1 MHRLLILFSLTLM
14 VPFTGYAQENL
25 GCSSAVVLNGGTIEV
40 SSSGDGDTE
49 NIQCALDAAVSG
61 GYRDVFLVSN
71 EYEIS
76 GLSAKGFVGDL
87 RGTSKAATLVT
98 VSDGS
103 LACDGAPGVAMEFV
117 VGNVGIRNMSIAV
130 GSPCESG
137 SAASLVAFYS
147 DPSSCLANRTVF
159 GNVDRVVMSGLG
171 VDGSDF
177 VVGVTMDS
185 HPDCDP
191 VSEKVLGTLKV
202 NRSELDN
209 LDYGVLTSIGGGGQV
224 DINYS
229 TFDAVGLPI
238 SVIDAF
244 QSTTILENTINFN
257 DVAGYESS
265 SGLGTTGVFIA
276 STAAS
281 PTDNATTIKGANR
294 FIDGGVSSSGIAV
307 LGGQT
312 GKSMNHAVVI
322 SGNIFDGS
330 DDNASGSGIAFLDT
344 SNGLVSGNRFLGTSG
359 VWVDLFS
366 GDPAQGFLGSVVSGW
381 AVVANNFGTS
391 TAPADISLGERT
403 EGNIVGR
410 GQGPAVVIGD
420 TANND
425 VLESASA
432 GSNYFSR
439 AAGSNVSRSPNV
451 NLDDLFLA
459 QLNTIRGHG
468 KRDAVAR

>member
-1 MHRLLILFSLTLM
+1 MRKLFVSLALSLSIALPLSA
-14 VPFTGYAQENL
+14 VAQENL

-40 SSSGDGDTE
+40 TSSDTSDTD

-61 GYRDVFLVSN
+61 GYRDVFLVSS
-71 EYEIS
+71 EYQIS
-76 GLSAKGFVGDL
+76 GLSTKGFVGDL

-98 VSDGS
+98 VADES
-103 LACDGAPGVAMEFV
+103 LVCDGAPGVAMEFV

-147 DPSSCLANRTVF
+147 DPDSCSANRTAF

-229 TFDAVGLPI
+229 TFAAVGLPI

-257 DVAGYESS
+257 DVAGYDVGT
-265 SGLGTTGVFIA
+265 GLGTTGVFIA

-281 PTDNATTIKGANR
+281 PSDNATTIKGANR
-294 FIDGGVSSSGIAV
+294 FIDGGLSTSGIAV
-307 LGGQT
+307 LGGQS

-322 SGNIFDGS
+322 SGNIFEGS
-330 DDNASGSGIAFLDT
+330 DDNTSGSGVAFLDT
-344 SNGLVSGNRFLGTSG
+344 SNGLVSGNRFRGTSG
-359 VWVDLFS
+359 IWIDLFS
-366 GDPAQGFLGSVVSGW
+366 GDPGEGFLGSVVSGW
-381 AVVANNFGTS
+381 AMVANNFGTS
-391 TAPADISLGERT
+391 TAAADISLGDGT

-410 GQGPAVVIGD
+410 GQGPAVVVGD
-420 TANND
+420 TVNND

-432 GSNYFSR
+432 ASGYFSK
-439 AAGSNVSRSPNV
+439 ATSSS
-451 NLDDLFLA
+451 LHELFFA
-459 QLNTIRGHG
+459 QLNSIR
-468 KRDAVAR
+468 KQAPRALSSR

>member
-1 MHRLLILFSLTLM
+1 MLRLVMLCSIILTAL
-14 VPFTGYAQENL
+14 PAHAQDNL

-40 SSSGDGDTE
+40 SSAQGSDTE
-49 NIQCALDAAVSG
+49 NLQCALDAAVSG
-61 GYRDVFLVSN
+61 GYRDVFLVSS
-71 EYEIS
+71 EYQIS
-76 GLSAKGFVGDL
+76 GLSATGFVGDL
-87 RGTSKAATLVT
+87 RGASKASTLVS
-98 VSDGS
+98 VADDS
-103 LACDGAPGVAMEFV
+103 LSCDGAPGVAMEFV
-117 VGNVGIRNMSIAV
+117 VGNVGIKNMSIAV

-147 DPSSCLANRTVF
+147 DPDSCSDNRTVF

-171 VDGSDF
+171 VDGLDS

-185 HPDCDP
+185 HPSCDP
-191 VSEKVLGTLKV
+191 ATQKVLGTLKV

-229 TFDAVGLPI
+229 TFSAVGLPI

-257 DVAGYESS
+257 DVAGYGSA
-265 SGLGTTGVFIA
+265 SGLGTTGVFLA
-276 STAAS
+276 STADS
-281 PTDNATTIKGANR
+281 PSDNATTIKGANK

-307 LGGQT
+307 LGGQS
-312 GKSMNHAVVI
+312 GKSINHAVVI
-322 SGNIFDGS
+322 SGNIFEGNDA
-330 DDNASGSGIAFLDT
+330 NVSGSGIAFLDT
-344 SNGLVSGNRFLGTSG
+344 SNGFVSGNRFKGASG
-359 VWVDLFS
+359 VWVDLAS

-381 AVVANNFGTS
+381 AMVANTFGTS
-391 TAPADISLGERT
+391 TAGADISLGVGT

-410 GQGPAVVIGD
+410 GQGPAVVVGD

-432 GSNYFSR
+432 GSSYFSR
-439 AAGSNVSRSPNV
+439 AAGSSFSRSPNV
-451 NLDDLFLA
+451 NLDELFFA
-459 QLNTIRGHG
+459 QLNTIRGHAQ
-468 KRDAVAR
+468 REAVAR